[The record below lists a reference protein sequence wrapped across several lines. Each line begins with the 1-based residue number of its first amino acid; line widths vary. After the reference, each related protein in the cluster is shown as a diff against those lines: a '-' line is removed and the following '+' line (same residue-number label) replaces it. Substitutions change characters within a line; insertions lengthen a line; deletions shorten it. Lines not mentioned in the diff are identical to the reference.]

1 MRLPE
6 LSTSGAVRFAGLLA
20 ALAGIALCYSIGHQA
35 SLAAEKGRLA
45 REEQHQ
51 RYLAN
56 WRRLMALR
64 TASPASER
72 DSRPARPFTPAA
84 FQQEGARL
92 VSWHPSAEG
101 GELALDTPWAQVP
114 PAFTRLAERD
124 MQVVAFSLIHENGAL
139 RFRLRLV
146 RDDKP

>member
-20 ALAGIALCYSIGHQA
+20 ALAGVLLCYSIGRQA

-56 WRRLMALR
+56 WQRLMALR
-64 TASPASER
+64 TAVPASEM
-72 DSRPARPFTPAA
+72 DSRPALPFTPAA
-84 FQQEGARL
+84 FQQTGARL
-92 VSWHPSAEG
+92 VSWLPSAEG
-101 GELALDTPWAQVP
+101 GELTLETPWAQVP
-114 PAFTRLAERD
+114 PAFTQLAERD
-124 MQVVAFSLIHENGAL
+124 MQVAAFSLTNESGAL